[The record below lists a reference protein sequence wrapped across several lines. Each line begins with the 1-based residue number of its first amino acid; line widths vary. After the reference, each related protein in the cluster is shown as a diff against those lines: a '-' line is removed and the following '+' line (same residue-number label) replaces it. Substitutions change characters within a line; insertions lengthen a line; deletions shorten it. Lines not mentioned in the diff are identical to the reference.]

1 MPKVE
6 IGEKVFECPVG
17 TKISDLIAQL
27 PVPQDRVL
35 AVRANG
41 QLLDLSSEISRDSK
55 LVPISFD
62 TPEGKSIFW
71 HSTSH
76 LMAQAVKRLF
86 PNVKL
91 GIGPAIDE
99 GFYYDF
105 EVEKPFSDQDLEV
118 IGAKMKEL
126 ASANIPVSHR
136 FLTQDETIKLF
147 KQHNENYKLE
157 ILSEIPDEKISLYQQ
172 DDFTD
177 LCLGPHVP
185 RTGMIRAF
193 KLLSVAG
200 AYWKGDEHNKMLQRI
215 YGISFP
221 TQEELDAYAAKI
233 EEAKKRDHRKLGTAL
248 ELISIQE
255 EAGAGLVFWHPKGAT
270 IRRVIE
276 DYWKEI
282 HIKNGYQLVITPHI
296 FRGKLWHTSGH
307 YDYYLDNMF
316 TLPVEKEEYVIK
328 PMNCPGHILIYK
340 SKVHSYRDLPVR
352 YAELGTVYRNER
364 SGTLHGALRV
374 RGITQ
379 DDAHIFC
386 TPDQVEQEIFSI
398 INLSMEILR
407 TFGFNQFAIDLS
419 VRDPNHREKYM
430 GEDATWNMAEASL
443 IAALKRAGL
452 DYHRAEGEATFYGP
466 KIDIKLFD
474 SLGRQWQCPT
484 IQFDFNLA
492 HRFSIYYMGMD
503 GGHHPTLLVHR
514 TILGALERFFGILIE
529 HYAGAFPVWLSPY
542 QAIVLTVTDQQIVYG
557 QNVLK
562 LLSEQ
567 GIRATS
573 NFANEKI
580 NYKIAE
586 AERNK
591 IPYMIII
598 GKREEANKAVSLRKR
613 QKGDLGSMTIEN
625 VINQIE
631 EDVRARS

>member
-6 IGEKVFECPVG
+6 IGEKIFECPVR
-17 TKISDLIAQL
+17 TKIVELISQIPEL
-27 PVPQDRVL
+27 QNRVL
-35 AVRANG
+35 AVRSNG
-41 QLLDLSSEISRDSK
+41 QMLDLSSEIIQDLQ
-55 LVPISFD
+55 LVPVLFD
-62 TPEGKSIFW
+62 SPEGKSIFW
-71 HSTSH
+71 HSSSH

-86 PNVKL
+86 PDAKL

-105 EVEKPFSDQDLEV
+105 DVNQPFSDQDLQSIES
-118 IGAKMKEL
+118 KMKEL
-126 ASANIPVSHR
+126 VSADIPVVHK
-136 FLTQDETIKLF
+136 FLNKEETVSLF
-147 KQHNENYKLE
+147 KKIDEDYKLE
-157 ILSEIPDEKISLYQQ
+157 ILTEIPDEKVSLYQQ
-172 DDFTD
+172 DDFVD
-177 LCLGPHVP
+177 LCLGPHIP

-221 TQEELDAYAAKI
+221 TQQELDDYLTKV
-233 EEAKKRDHRKLGTAL
+233 EEAKRRDHRKLGPAL

-255 EAGAGLVFWHPKGAT
+255 EAGAGLVFWHPRGAT
-270 IRRVIE
+270 LRQVIE
-276 DYWKEI
+276 DYWREI

-307 YDYYLDNMF
+307 YDYYLENMF
-316 TLPVEKEEYVIK
+316 TLPVEKEEYVLK

-364 SGTLHGALRV
+364 SGVLHGAFRV

-386 TPDQVEQEIFSI
+386 TPEQMEDEIFSI
-398 INLSMEILR
+398 IKLTVEILQ
-407 TFGFNQFAIDLS
+407 TFGFNEFAVDLS
-419 VRDPNHREKYM
+419 VRDLGHKEKYM
-430 GEDATWNMAEASL
+430 GDDASWEKAEASL
-443 IAALKRAGL
+443 ISALNRAEMK
-452 DYHRAEGEATFYGP
+452 YHRALGEATFYGP

-474 SLGRQWQCPT
+474 SLGREWQSPT

-492 HRFSIYYMGMD
+492 HRFSIYYMGAD
-503 GGHHPTLLVHR
+503 GGRHPAFLVHR
-514 TILGALERFFGILIE
+514 TILGALERFVGILIE
-529 HYAGAFPVWLSPY
+529 HYAGAFPVWLSPN
-542 QAIVLTVTDQQIVYG
+542 QAIILTVTDQEIVYAE
-557 QNVLK
+557 NILN
-562 LLSEQ
+562 LLTER
-567 GIRATS
+567 GIRVTS

-580 NYKIAE
+580 NYKISE

-591 IPYMIII
+591 IPYMVII
-598 GKREEANKAVSLRKR
+598 GKREQTNKNVALRKR
-613 QKGDLGSMTIEN
+613 GKGDLGNMTIEN

-631 EDVRARS
+631 EDVISRR

>member
-1 MPKVE
+1 MPKIV

-17 TKISDLIAQL
+17 TKISELISQIPGL
-27 PVPQDRVL
+27 KDKTL
-35 AVRANG
+35 AVRSNG
-41 QLLDLSSEISRDSK
+41 QLLDLSSEIIQESN
-55 LVPISFD
+55 LVPIAFD
-62 TPEGKSIFW
+62 SPEGKSIFW
-71 HSTSH
+71 HSSSH
-76 LMAQAVKRLF
+76 LMAQAVKKLF
-86 PNVKL
+86 PDAKL

-105 EVEKPFSDQDLEV
+105 DVEKPFTDQDLQIIE
-118 IGAKMKEL
+118 AKIKEL
-126 ASANIPVSHR
+126 VAADIPINHR
-136 FLTQDETIKLF
+136 FLTRKETLNLF
-147 KQHNENYKLE
+147 KQRNENYKLE
-157 ILSEIPDEKISLYQQ
+157 IISEIPDEKVSLYEQ

-185 RTGMIRAF
+185 KTGMIKAF

-215 YGISFP
+215 YGIAFP
-221 TQEELDAYAAKI
+221 TQEELDAYLAKI
-233 EEAKKRDHRKLGTAL
+233 EEAKRRDHRKLGTAL

-270 IRRVIE
+270 LRRIIE
-276 DYWKEI
+276 DFWKDI

-316 TLPVEKEEYVIK
+316 TLPVEKEEYVLK

-340 SKVHSYRDLPVR
+340 SKIHSYRDLPVR

-386 TPDQVEQEIFSI
+386 TPDQMVDEIFSI
-398 INLSMEILR
+398 IKLSMEILR

-430 GEDATWNMAEASL
+430 GENATWDMAENSL
-443 IAALKRAGL
+443 VSALKRAEL
-452 DYHRAEGEATFYGP
+452 EYHRALGEATFYGP

-474 SLGRQWQCPT
+474 SLGREWQCPT

-492 HRFSIYYMGMD
+492 HRFSIYYMGAD
-503 GGHHPTLLVHR
+503 GNHHPAFLVHR
-514 TILGALERFFGILIE
+514 TILGALERFVGILIE
-529 HYAGAFPVWLSPY
+529 HYAGALPVWLSPY
-542 QAIVLTVTDQQIVYG
+542 QAILLTVTDQQNTYAEKVAKI
-557 QNVLK
+557 LT
-562 LLSEQ
+562 EH
-567 GIRATS
+567 GIRIIS

-591 IPYMIII
+591 IPYMLII
-598 GKREEANKAVSLRKR
+598 GKREEANNTVSLRKKG
-613 QKGDLGSMTIEN
+613 KGDLGSMTIEN
-625 VINQIE
+625 IIKQIE
-631 EDVRARS
+631 EDVQSRR

>member
-6 IGEKVFECPVG
+6 IGEKIFECPVR
-17 TKISDLIAQL
+17 TKIVELISQIPEL
-27 PVPQDRVL
+27 QNRVL
-35 AVRANG
+35 AVRSNG
-41 QLLDLSSEISRDSK
+41 QMLDLSSEIIQDLQ
-55 LVPISFD
+55 LVPVLFD
-62 TPEGKSIFW
+62 SPEGKSIFW
-71 HSTSH
+71 HSSSH

-86 PNVKL
+86 PDAKL

-105 EVEKPFSDQDLEV
+105 DVNQPFSDQDLQSIES
-118 IGAKMKEL
+118 KMKEL
-126 ASANIPVSHR
+126 ISADIPVVHK
-136 FLTQDETIKLF
+136 FLNKEETVSLF
-147 KQHNENYKLE
+147 KKIDEDYKLE
-157 ILSEIPDEKISLYQQ
+157 ILTEIPDEKVSLYRQ
-172 DDFTD
+172 DDFVD
-177 LCLGPHVP
+177 LCLGPHIP

-221 TQEELDAYAAKI
+221 TQQELDDYLTKV
-233 EEAKKRDHRKLGTAL
+233 EEAKRRDHRKLGPAL

-255 EAGAGLVFWHPKGAT
+255 EAGAGLVFWHPRGAT
-270 IRRVIE
+270 LRQVIE
-276 DYWKEI
+276 DYWREI

-307 YDYYLDNMF
+307 YDYYLENMF
-316 TLPVEKEEYVIK
+316 TLPVEKEEYVLK

-364 SGTLHGALRV
+364 SGVLHGAFRV

-386 TPDQVEQEIFSI
+386 TPEQMEDEIFSI
-398 INLSMEILR
+398 IKLTVEILQ
-407 TFGFNQFAIDLS
+407 TFGFNEFAVDLS
-419 VRDPNHREKYM
+419 VRDLGHKEKYM
-430 GEDATWNMAEASL
+430 GDDASWEKAEASL
-443 IAALKRAGL
+443 ISALNRAEMK
-452 DYHRAEGEATFYGP
+452 YHRALGEATFYGP

-474 SLGRQWQCPT
+474 SLGREWQSPT

-492 HRFSIYYMGMD
+492 HRFSIYYMGAD
-503 GGHHPTLLVHR
+503 GGRHPAFLVHR
-514 TILGALERFFGILIE
+514 TILGALERFVGILIE
-529 HYAGAFPVWLSPY
+529 HYAGAFPVWLSPN
-542 QAIVLTVTDQQIVYG
+542 QAIILTVTDQEIVYAE
-557 QNVLK
+557 NILN
-562 LLSEQ
+562 LLTER
-567 GIRATS
+567 GIRVTS

-580 NYKIAE
+580 NYKISE

-591 IPYMIII
+591 IPYMVII
-598 GKREEANKAVSLRKR
+598 GKREQTNKNVALRKR
-613 QKGDLGSMTIEN
+613 GKGDLGNMTIEN

-631 EDVRARS
+631 EDVISRR

>member
-6 IGEKVFECPVG
+6 IGEKVFECPIG
-17 TKISDLIAQL
+17 TKISDLIDQI
-27 PVPQDRVL
+27 PDWREKTL
-35 AVRANG
+35 AVRSNG
-41 QLLDLSSEISRDSK
+41 QLLDLSTEIKQDSK

-62 TPEGKSIFW
+62 SPEGKSIFW

-91 GIGPAIDE
+91 AIGPAIDE

-105 EVEKPFSDQDLEV
+105 EVEKPFSDQDLQV
-118 IGAKMKEL
+118 IEAKMKEL
-126 ASANIPVSHR
+126 VLANIPVIHR
-136 FLTQDETIKLF
+136 FLTQEETIKLF
-147 KQHNENYKLE
+147 KQRNENYKLE

-177 LCLGPHVP
+177 LCLGPHAP
-185 RTGMIRAF
+185 RTGIIRAF

-221 TQEELDAYAAKI
+221 TQEELDTYLAKM

-255 EAGAGLVFWHPKGAT
+255 DAGSGLVFWHPKGAT
-270 IRRVIE
+270 IRRIIE
-276 DYWKEI
+276 DYWKEM
-282 HIKNGYQLVITPHI
+282 HIKNGYQLVVTPHI
-296 FRGKLWHTSGH
+296 FRSKLWHTSGH

-316 TLPVEKEEYVIK
+316 TLMVEKEEYVIK

-340 SKVHSYRDLPVR
+340 SKIHSYRDLPVR

-386 TPDQVEQEIFSI
+386 KPDQVEQEIFSI

-419 VRDPNHREKYM
+419 VRDPNHKEKYM
-430 GEDATWNMAEASL
+430 GEDATWDMAEASL
-443 IAALKRAGL
+443 VSALKRAGL
-452 DYHRAEGEATFYGP
+452 EYHRAEGEATFYGP
-466 KIDIKLFD
+466 KIDIKLLD

-492 HRFSIYYMGMD
+492 HRFSIYYMGED
-503 GGHHPTLLVHR
+503 GAHHPTLLVHR
-514 TILGALERFFGILIE
+514 TILGALERFLGILIE

-542 QAIVLTVTDQQIVYG
+542 QAIVLTVTDQQIAYG
-557 QNVLK
+557 ESILK
-562 LLSEQ
+562 LLTEHQVRVS
-567 GIRATS
+567 S

-598 GKREEANKAVSLRKR
+598 GKREEANKTISLRKK

-625 VINQIE
+625 IINQIE
-631 EDVRARS
+631 EDVRSRR

>member
-6 IGEKVFECPVG
+6 IGEKIFECPVR
-17 TKISDLIAQL
+17 TKIVELISQIPEL
-27 PVPQDRVL
+27 QNRVL
-35 AVRANG
+35 AVRSNG
-41 QLLDLSSEISRDSK
+41 QMLDLSSEIIQDLQ
-55 LVPISFD
+55 LVPVLFD
-62 TPEGKSIFW
+62 SPEGKSIFW
-71 HSTSH
+71 HSSSH

-86 PNVKL
+86 PDAKL

-105 EVEKPFSDQDLEV
+105 DVNQPFSDQDLQSIES
-118 IGAKMKEL
+118 KMKEL
-126 ASANIPVSHR
+126 ISADIPVVHK
-136 FLTQDETIKLF
+136 FLNKEETVSLF
-147 KQHNENYKLE
+147 KKIDEDYKLE
-157 ILSEIPDEKISLYQQ
+157 ILTEIPDEKVSLYQQ
-172 DDFTD
+172 DDFVD
-177 LCLGPHVP
+177 LCLGPHIP

-221 TQEELDAYAAKI
+221 TQQELDDYLTKV
-233 EEAKKRDHRKLGTAL
+233 EEAKRRDHRKLGPAL

-255 EAGAGLVFWHPKGAT
+255 EAGAGLVFWHPRGAT
-270 IRRVIE
+270 LRQVIE
-276 DYWKEI
+276 DYWREI

-307 YDYYLDNMF
+307 YDYYLENMF
-316 TLPVEKEEYVIK
+316 TLPVEKEEYVLK

-364 SGTLHGALRV
+364 SGVLHGAFRV

-386 TPDQVEQEIFSI
+386 TPEQMEDEIFSI
-398 INLSMEILR
+398 IKLTVEILQ
-407 TFGFNQFAIDLS
+407 TFGFNEFAVDLS
-419 VRDPNHREKYM
+419 VRDLGHKEKYM
-430 GEDATWNMAEASL
+430 GDDASWEKAEASL
-443 IAALKRAGL
+443 ISALNRAEMK
-452 DYHRAEGEATFYGP
+452 YHRALGEATFYGP

-474 SLGRQWQCPT
+474 SLGREWQSPT

-492 HRFSIYYMGMD
+492 HRFSIYYMDAD
-503 GGHHPTLLVHR
+503 GGRHPAFLVHR
-514 TILGALERFFGILIE
+514 TILGALERFVGILIE
-529 HYAGAFPVWLSPY
+529 HYAGAFPVWLSPN
-542 QAIVLTVTDQQIVYG
+542 QAIILTVTDQEIVYAE
-557 QNVLK
+557 NILN
-562 LLSEQ
+562 LLTER
-567 GIRATS
+567 GIRVTS

-580 NYKIAE
+580 NYKISE

-591 IPYMIII
+591 IPYMVII
-598 GKREEANKAVSLRKR
+598 GKREKTNKNVALRKR
-613 QKGDLGSMTIEN
+613 GKGDLGNMTIEN

-631 EDVRARS
+631 EDVISRR

>member
-6 IGEKVFECPVG
+6 IGEKIFECPVR
-17 TKISDLIAQL
+17 TKIVELISQIPEL
-27 PVPQDRVL
+27 QNRVL
-35 AVRANG
+35 AVRSNG
-41 QLLDLSSEISRDSK
+41 QMLDLSSEIIQDLQ
-55 LVPISFD
+55 LVPVLFD
-62 TPEGKSIFW
+62 SPEGKSIFW
-71 HSTSH
+71 HSSSH

-86 PNVKL
+86 PDAKL

-105 EVEKPFSDQDLEV
+105 DVNQPFSDQDLQSIES
-118 IGAKMKEL
+118 KMKEL
-126 ASANIPVSHR
+126 VSADIPVLHK
-136 FLTQDETIKLF
+136 FLNKEETVSLF
-147 KQHNENYKLE
+147 KKIDEDYKLE
-157 ILSEIPDEKISLYQQ
+157 ILTEIPDEKVSLYQQ
-172 DDFTD
+172 DDFVD
-177 LCLGPHVP
+177 LCLGPHIP

-221 TQEELDAYAAKI
+221 TQQELDDYLTKV
-233 EEAKKRDHRKLGTAL
+233 EEAKRRDHRKLGPAL

-255 EAGAGLVFWHPKGAT
+255 EAGAGLVFWHPRGAT
-270 IRRVIE
+270 LRQVIE
-276 DYWKEI
+276 DYWREI

-307 YDYYLDNMF
+307 YDYYLENMF
-316 TLPVEKEEYVIK
+316 TLPVEKEEYVLK

-364 SGTLHGALRV
+364 SGVLHGAFRV

-386 TPDQVEQEIFSI
+386 TPEQMEDEIFSI
-398 INLSMEILR
+398 IKLTVEILQ
-407 TFGFNQFAIDLS
+407 TFGFNEFAVDLS
-419 VRDPNHREKYM
+419 VRDLGHKEKYM
-430 GEDATWNMAEASL
+430 GDDASWEKAEASL
-443 IAALKRAGL
+443 ISALNRAEMK
-452 DYHRAEGEATFYGP
+452 YHRALGEATFYGP

-474 SLGRQWQCPT
+474 SLGREWQSPT

-492 HRFSIYYMGMD
+492 HRFSIYYMGAD
-503 GGHHPTLLVHR
+503 GGRHPAFLVHR
-514 TILGALERFFGILIE
+514 TILGALERFVGILIE
-529 HYAGAFPVWLSPY
+529 HYAGAFPVWLSPN
-542 QAIVLTVTDQQIVYG
+542 QAIILTVTDQEIVYAE
-557 QNVLK
+557 NILN
-562 LLSEQ
+562 LLTER
-567 GIRATS
+567 GIRVTS

-580 NYKIAE
+580 NYKISE

-591 IPYMIII
+591 IPYMVII
-598 GKREEANKAVSLRKR
+598 GKREQTNKNVALRKR
-613 QKGDLGSMTIEN
+613 GKGDLGNMTIEN

-631 EDVRARS
+631 EDVISRR